1 MNDLLC
7 QIFSSM
13 VEKMQDTWPTLTC
26 IEMSR
31 RKLNRDFLQMFSLHS
46 TWCFLYYSPEGGV
59 MQAFLEKA
67 YYSSGWFI
75 YCRIGWTTKMGT
87 PFIIE
92 RFFIFDSLTRNSIK
106 DKVISMH

>member
-13 VEKMQDTWPTLTC
+13 VEKMQ
-26 IEMSR
+26 
-31 RKLNRDFLQMFSLHS
+31 DFLQMFSLHS

-75 YCRIGWTTKMGT
+75 YVFVLW
-87 PFIIE
+87 P
-92 RFFIFDSLTRNSIK
+92 SLLYALEVSST
-106 DKVISMH
+106 